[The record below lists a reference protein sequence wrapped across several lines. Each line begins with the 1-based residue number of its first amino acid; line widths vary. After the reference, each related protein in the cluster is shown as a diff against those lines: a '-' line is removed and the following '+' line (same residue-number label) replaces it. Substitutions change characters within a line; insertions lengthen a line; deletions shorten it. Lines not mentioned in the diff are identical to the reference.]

1 MHFVSRQA
9 KYLSQLPFWKASF
22 SSSSMPC
29 FYTAHWCIL
38 SSIDIILIFFIIN
51 HPDMIWFFLHL
62 VEIIIFSLYH
72 VIVRP
77 TKIAKVWF
85 SNLFFSVEQKC
96 EIFLGFSLYRNQLC
110 RRICFET
117 FSNRYNANT
126 VFSKNVPTLEIVLV
140 GLIRAQGCNQW

>member
-1 MHFVSRQA
+1 MDTGKFIYWDNLA
-9 KYLSQLPFWKASF
+9 K
-22 SSSSMPC
+22 
-29 FYTAHWCIL
+29 L
-38 SSIDIILIFFIIN
+38 SSDWDTFWDFAVFKKTEKCLNTNKRTFKIFCASRAWNHIL
-51 HPDMIWFFLHL
+51 MHL